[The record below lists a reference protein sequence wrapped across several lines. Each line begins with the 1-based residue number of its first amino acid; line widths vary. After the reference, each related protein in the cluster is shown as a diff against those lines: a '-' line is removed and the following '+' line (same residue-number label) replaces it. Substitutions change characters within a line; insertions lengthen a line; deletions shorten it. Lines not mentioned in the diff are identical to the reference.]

1 MRMDLNYAIEI
12 MDAIAENKQF
22 GQPLAL
28 HLPETIVPRF
38 ESIGE
43 ARNNNHWN
51 YYNEHCRL
59 LEEAGLIECFIHQGA
74 YMPRRL
80 TWAGQEYLMSV
91 QSPTVRAKALHMANE
106 AGGVTLPILRDLAV
120 SLVRGQLGI

>member
-12 MDAIAENKQF
+12 MDAMAENKQF
-22 GQPLAL
+22 YQPLFL
-28 HLPETIVPRF
+28 QLPETIAPRF
-38 ESIGE
+38 ESISE
-43 ARNNNHWN
+43 AQNDECWD

-59 LEEAGLIECFIHQGA
+59 LEEAGLIECFLHNGA

-91 QSPTVRAKALHMANE
+91 QSPTVRAKALDMAKE